1 MMFCDNSASS
11 IELMLIK
18 ISKQFRDKIHDWMD
32 TIDDGLS
39 NLIDRCLQ
47 DLLIQYIESV
57 DSPIKFY

>member
-1 MMFCDNSASS
+1 
-11 IELMLIK
+11 
-18 ISKQFRDKIHDWMD
+18 MD

-47 DLLIQYIESV
+47 DLRIQYIEKV